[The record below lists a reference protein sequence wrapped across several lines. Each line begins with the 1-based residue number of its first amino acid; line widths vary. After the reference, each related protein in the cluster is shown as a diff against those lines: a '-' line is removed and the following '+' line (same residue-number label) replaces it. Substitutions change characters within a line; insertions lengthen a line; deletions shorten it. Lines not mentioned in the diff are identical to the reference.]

1 MRDLMTLYA
10 VESGLPRGA
19 QPQAAALLLAALQV
33 CFFLCFL
40 CYLERRKN
48 IAIAENEKKTLSS
61 ESSTKCDQQCHYQDS
76 SQ

>member
-48 IAIAENEKKTLSS
+48 IAIAENEKKNAFFRVIY
-61 ESSTKCDQQCHYQDS
+61 KM
-76 SQ
+76 